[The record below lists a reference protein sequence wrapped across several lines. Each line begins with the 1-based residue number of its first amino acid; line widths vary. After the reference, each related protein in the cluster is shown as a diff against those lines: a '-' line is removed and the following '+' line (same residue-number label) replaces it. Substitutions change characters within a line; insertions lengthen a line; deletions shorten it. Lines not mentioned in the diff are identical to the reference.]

1 MTNNYLEF
9 EKPLAEIEGKAE
21 ELRAMARANPGMD
34 VEKEATGLDKKAT
47 DLMVSLYGN
56 LTAWQKCQVAR
67 HPDRPHCKDYIEAL
81 FTEYTPL
88 AGDRNFADDHAVM
101 GGLARF
107 DGKPVVVI
115 GHEKGHDTKSRIER
129 NFGMARPEGY
139 RKAVRLMDLADRFGL
154 PVITLV
160 DTPGAYPGK
169 GAEER
174 GQSEAIARATEKCLS
189 LKVPLV
195 AVIIGEGGSGGAVAF
210 ATANRVV
217 MLEHSIYS
225 VISPEG
231 CASILWKDAEKM
243 REAAEALR
251 LTAQN
256 LKELGVCDRIV
267 KEPIGGAHRDKAVT
281 MAAVGKAI
289 GVMLGEL
296 DGKSGKDIR
305 DARRKKYL
313 GIGAK
318 GLAA

>member
-1 MTNNYLEF
+1 MNYLEF

-21 ELRAMARANPGMD
+21 ELRAMARGNPGMD
-34 VEKEATGLDKKAT
+34 VEKEAAGLDKKAG
-47 DLMVSLYGN
+47 DLLTTLYGN

-88 AGDRNFADDHAVM
+88 AGDRNFADDHSVM

-107 DGKPVVVI
+107 NGTPVMVI

-189 LKVPLV
+189 IKVPLV

-210 ATANRVV
+210 ATANRVA
-217 MLEHSIYS
+217 MLEYSIYS

-267 KEPIGGAHRDKAVT
+267 KEPAGGAHRNRTAAID
-281 MAAVGKAI
+281 AVGKAI

>member
-1 MTNNYLEF
+1 MTNYLDF

-21 ELRAMARANPGMD
+21 ELRALARQNEEMD
-34 VEKEATGLDKKAT
+34 VETEAAALDKKAA
-47 DLMVSLYGN
+47 DMLVELYGK
-56 LTAWQKCQVAR
+56 LTPWRKCQVAR
-67 HPDRPHCKDYIEAL
+67 HPERPHCKDYIKAL

-107 DGKPVVVI
+107 NDIPVVVI
-115 GHEKGHDTKSRIER
+115 GHEKGDDTKSRIER

-139 RKAVRLMDLADRFGL
+139 RKAIRLMEIADKFGL

-174 GQSEAIARATEKCLS
+174 GQSEAIARSTEKCLQIG
-189 LKVPLV
+189 VPLISIV
-195 AVIIGEGGSGGAVAF
+195 IGEGGSGGAVAF
-210 ATANRVV
+210 ATANRVA
-217 MLEHSIYS
+217 MLEHSVYS

-231 CASILWKDAEKM
+231 CASILWKDSEKM

-251 LTAQN
+251 LTAED
-256 LKELGVCDRIV
+256 LTALGVADKTIP
-267 KEPIGGAHRDKAVT
+267 EPLGGAHRYKDTTIQSVSEAL
-281 MAAVGKAI
+281 AA
-289 GVMLGEL
+289 MLKEL
-296 DGKSGKDIR
+296 SGKDGQTLIKE
-305 DARRKKYL
+305 RRSKFL
-313 GIGAK
+313 NIGSK